1 MKEAAILWLSFLDGI
16 DKNSLPNSIILFNG
30 ISFPE
35 CVIKFFMEENGVNV
49 ITFESGYKENSIYFT
64 NDSATDYEFPFDVSK
79 ELTSIEK
86 INLITIWKKDFRA
99 TFQDQE
105 QNIGTI

>member
-35 CVIKFFMEENGVNV
+35 CVIKFFMEEM
-49 ITFESGYKENSIYFT
+49 E
-64 NDSATDYEFPFDVSK
+64 
-79 ELTSIEK
+79 
-86 INLITIWKKDFRA
+86 
-99 TFQDQE
+99 
-105 QNIGTI
+105 